1 MTKSQSYGII
11 SVEIERKTQSKKFKR
26 PTGQKESKSM
36 TNYSEMKNATA
47 IKNAMRADVAE
58 LLNKFLIEK
67 FGEENVSIV
76 GSNEIAVCIGT
87 IPDSDGFERE
97 LVVTIKPTAKDWIDR
112 KTSKKVF
119 EAYSR
124 IDEAEAYEME
134 ISEKAKVKAE
144 KAKAKEEKIARD
156 KAMREAKKN
165 EE

>member
-1 MTKSQSYGII
+1 
-11 SVEIERKTQSKKFKR
+11 
-26 PTGQKESKSM
+26 M

-47 IKNAMRADVAE
+47 IKNAMRADVAD

-87 IPDSDGFERE
+87 IPDADGFERE
-97 LVVTIKPTAKDWIDR
+97 LVVTVKPTAKDWIDR

-124 IDEAEAYEME
+124 LDEAEAYKIETE
-134 ISEKAKVKAE
+134 E
-144 KAKAKEEKIARD
+144 KAKAKEEKIEKDKEARR
-156 KAMREAKKN
+156 MKKN

>member
-1 MTKSQSYGII
+1 
-11 SVEIERKTQSKKFKR
+11 
-26 PTGQKESKSM
+26 M

-47 IKNAMRADVAE
+47 IKNAMRADVAD

-76 GSNEIAVCIGT
+76 GSNEIAVCIGAL
-87 IPDSDGFERE
+87 PDEYGFERE
-97 LVVTIKPTAKDWIDR
+97 LVVTIKPTAKDWVDR
-112 KTSKKVF
+112 ETSKKVF
-119 EAYSR
+119 EAYDR
-124 IDEAEAYEME
+124 IGEAEAYETE
-134 ISEKAKVKAE
+134 LSEKKKAKEA